1 MKRGS
6 AKSVGVM
13 KWIDQ
18 ELARDANLRRAV
30 ESLLAE
36 MRLAQ
41 DLVALRE
48 TAKMTQAQ
56 LAKQLRVSQPRI
68 AMIESGKIKN
78 LELRTLIL
86 YATALGGRVKIQ
98 IEPAPSRARATAAR
112 GAHQAAV

>member
-1 MKRGS
+1 MKRGG
-6 AKSVGVM
+6 AKSIGVM

-18 ELARDANLRRAV
+18 ELARDATLRRDV

-36 MRLAQ
+36 MRLEQ

-56 LAKQLRVSQPRI
+56 LAKQLKVSQPRI

-86 YATALGGRVKIQ
+86 YGTALGGRVKIQ
-98 IEPAPSRARATAAR
+98 IEPPPAQARATASR
-112 GAHQAAV
+112 GVHRAAV